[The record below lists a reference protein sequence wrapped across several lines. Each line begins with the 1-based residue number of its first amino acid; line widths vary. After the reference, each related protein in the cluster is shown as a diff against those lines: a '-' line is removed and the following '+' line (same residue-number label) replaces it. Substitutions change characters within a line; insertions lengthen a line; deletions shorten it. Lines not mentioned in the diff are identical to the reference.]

1 MTIFKV
7 PSVTDIFSTGT
18 SLATKNSARRTP
30 PGTSKSGP
38 TRQAIG
44 LNRSGGEVV
53 TKFFVN
59 FANNAV
65 QERLTALTMTTEKAN
80 LSRLND
86 VRNIVAQL

>member
-1 MTIFKV
+1 VTIFKV

-30 PGTSKSGP
+30 PGIEIRTNTTSDRFEP
-38 TRQAIG
+38 LWR
-44 LNRSGGEVV
+44 EVV